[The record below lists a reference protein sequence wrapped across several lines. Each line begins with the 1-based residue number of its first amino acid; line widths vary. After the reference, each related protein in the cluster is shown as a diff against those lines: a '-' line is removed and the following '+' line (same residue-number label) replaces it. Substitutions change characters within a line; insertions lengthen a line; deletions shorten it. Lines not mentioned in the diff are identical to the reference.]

1 MVLRC
6 LIQTPILKARLFSRR
21 DLDKFLNGQKLAMIC
36 VQFTKRTLTIVQAFE
51 RQTVLQSVTEF
62 ARLGVNGLYK

>member
-6 LIQTPILKARLFSRR
+6 LIQTPILKTRLFSRR
-21 DLDKFLNGQKLAMIC
+21 DKFLNWQKLAMIC
-36 VQFTKRTLTIVQAFE
+36 VQFTKRTLTTVQAFE